1 MMDKQSNRQQNMLT
15 EQTLDMS
22 QVPLRCA
29 NCEIEFL
36 WPPTVVQSITYCC
49 VGCAT
54 GGPCCC
60 DYSQYHSVKISGV
73 IHYGPGPDPEVPSNS
88 IASQIQR
95 GKEIY
100 TVAAAIHPIGE
111 RVVVKPAAK
120 EEVTKSG
127 IVIPDTAKEK
137 PQEGTVIAVGSGRL
151 LDNGDRAPVEVKVG
165 DRVLFAKYGGTEF
178 KLDGEEYLVLKE
190 NDILAVIG

>member
-1 MMDKQSNRQQNMLT
+1 MNKQSDQQQSMPT
-15 EQTLDMS
+15 EQTLDTA
-22 QVPLRCA
+22 QVPQHCA

-36 WPPTVVQSITYCC
+36 WPPTVVLDKAYCC
-49 VGCAT
+49 IGCAT
-54 GGPCCC
+54 DGPCCC
-60 DYSQYHSVKISGV
+60 DYSQYNSVNISGV
-73 IHYGPGPDPEVPSNS
+73 IHYGPGKGPEVPPNS
-88 IASQIQR
+88 INSQIHR
-95 GKEIY
+95 GKEVY
-100 TVAAAIHPIGE
+100 TVAVAIHPIGE

-151 LDNGDRAPVEVKVG
+151 LDNGDRAPIEVKVG

-178 KLDGEEYLVLKE
+178 KLEGDEYLVLKE
-190 NDILAVIG
+190 NDILAVVG